1 MKRIVL
7 ILSIILSSF
16 SCNSHKEGEK
26 GMRIIHR
33 KSFTYNKKIVY
44 SKDSSFFK
52 VTAKQ
57 ISEISDAPY
66 DIYTI
71 YMKYHGKYYEVH
83 EKAGGDILFIYTDS
97 FKSKYPYDKNGKY
110 FLKGEERKEYFHLL
124 SGK

>member
-33 KSFTYNKKIVY
+33 MSSTYNKKIVY
-44 SKDSSFFK
+44 SKDSSFLK
-52 VTAKQ
+52 VAAQQ
-57 ISEISDAPY
+57 ISEISDDPY

-71 YMKYHGKYYEVH
+71 YMKYRGKYYEVH
-83 EKAGGDILFIYTDS
+83 EKAGGGILFIYTDS
-97 FKSKYPYDKNGKY
+97 TKSKYPYDKNGKY
-110 FLKGEERKEYFHLL
+110 FLKEEERSEYFHLL